1 MRYFIIIAL
10 LCIFPGLMANQDTQ
24 QLQEVLNRGDDLVLE
39 KGQVY
44 DIDTTLVLKVK
55 GQRIYTNKATSIR
68 DYATLRVA
76 HPELVTIINAEGLAH
91 IEISHVRIDGNRDN
105 MRPKAGK
112 VAMQPF
118 ISMGKG
124 GGDDQTVINCII
136 TNARC
141 SGGWAAIHVNENAFR
156 CTIRDNIIF
165 GAGTDVL
172 GNGRSSLEQPFGWG
186 DGISVAAG
194 NSIVKNNLIIDVTD
208 EGIMVQG
215 APGTKVSGNVIVALS
230 REVLGGIALIDP
242 APWCLLD
249 SLENTFDYQDVEVK
263 NNVVHALG
271 ARVHI
276 AYPCGLDVWNMNTNK
291 RILQGAEITHN
302 TIIGEIGGYGFAV
315 SGVKDFKVFD
325 NTASALF
332 EEGGDGLPGNPPDGP
347 AAFIYEAENTFES
360 DLQKEFIPAQKHII
374 HLLRNQRT
382 PVNEAGYRLLDHYGE
397 KETKAII
404 SIAFME
410 MLDRFP
416 SAEEVIHWESWMQGT
431 RANADALRSSLMVSP
446 EFVSRNLVWRI
457 SQLQECRVQLFLE
470 ELYRAFDEGK
480 DASWPEA
487 HLLHKSLFSRF
498 EQ

>member
-1 MRYFIIIAL
+1 MRYFIAIIL
-10 LCIFPGLMANQDTQ
+10 LFSLFPILMANQDTQ
-24 QLQEVLNRGDDLVLE
+24 QLQEVLNRGGNLVLE

-68 DYATLRVA
+68 DYATLRVV
-76 HPELVTIINAEGLAH
+76 HPELLTIINAEGLAH

-105 MRPKAGK
+105 MRPEAGK
-112 VAMQPF
+112 IPMQPF
-118 ISMGKG
+118 ISLGKE
-124 GGDDQTVINCII
+124 GGDNQTVKNCII

-172 GNGRSSLEQPFGWG
+172 GNGRSSLEYPFGWG
-186 DGISVAAG
+186 DGISVAAA

-208 EGIMVQG
+208 EGVMVQG
-215 APGTKVSGNVIVALS
+215 APGTKVSGNVVVALS

-249 SLENTFDYQDVEVK
+249 SLENTFDYRGIEVK
-263 NNVVHALG
+263 NNLVHALG

-291 RILQGAEITHN
+291 RILQGAEVMHN
-302 TIIGEIGGYGFAV
+302 SIIGDIGGYGFAV
-315 SGVKDFKVFD
+315 SGVKDFKVTN

-332 EEGGDGLPGNPPDGP
+332 EERGDGLPGNPPDAP
-347 AAFIYEAENTFES
+347 AAFIYEADKTFDSE
-360 DLQKEFIPAQKHII
+360 LQKEFIPAKKHIV

-404 SIAFME
+404 SMAFME

-416 SAEEVIHWESWMQGT
+416 SAEELTYRGNWMQET
-431 RANADALRSSLMVSP
+431 P
-446 EFVSRNLVWRI
+446 
-457 SQLQECRVQLFLE
+457 LQCRCPSNRTYGLT
-470 ELYRAFDEGK
+470 
-480 DASWPEA
+480 
-487 HLLHKSLFSRF
+487 
-498 EQ
+498 